1 MLIFKQ
7 IDKTMMKL
15 KRILILMV
23 AIVFSISS
31 WAQETTVSGV
41 VTSAKD
47 GSPIVNV
54 DIRLQG
60 AIEISSKTNKDG
72 KFEISIPTN
81 SSNLLIFTHPSFDAA
96 EVNVAGKTVADVK
109 MVSAVRR
116 NAYGKIVERKE
127 LNTEAQNGVLVFESP
142 DQQFKYWFDTR
153 IYFDGMIP
161 LGETLNDIGNGVDI
175 RRARFALKAKLW
187 ENWYGEFDID
197 VAGAVIEMKDMI
209 VQYNGTNWNVKGG
222 HFKEGFSMALD
233 NLEEL
238 LSGFSMET
246 TTTSRYVTF
255 IERSLASKMAPSRH
269 LGIQGNYWGQHFLA
283 IAGVH
288 FRAAGELEENEFA
301 QDANKDNGI
310 SDGYSYTGR
319 FVYMPI
325 QEEGKVVHIGIAGSY
340 RTPKTSLESADTYRY
355 STRSLTSI
363 NRKKY
368 LDTDDISDVKSTTLL
383 GAELAGAWNQFML
396 QGEYMITKIN
406 RENGATDAQIKGG
419 YAQAGMLL
427 FGGRYVYNNMEGE
440 FTQVER
446 GQEWG
451 DIEIAARF
459 DYMNANDFDAEIYG
473 GAANAYTLGIN
484 YHVND
489 NVKFMLNYSYI
500 DHDRYANGKDKLYV
514 GKDVDGNLTKD
525 PFAVVAPEGEG
536 GDDFS
541 ILSARIEI
549 DF

>member
-1 MLIFKQ
+1 MI
-7 IDKTMMKL
+7 KL

-23 AIVFSISS
+23 AVVFSTSS

-47 GSPIVNV
+47 GGPIVNV

-60 AIEISSKTNKDG
+60 AIEISSKTDKDG

-81 SSNLLIFTHPSFDAA
+81 SSNILIFTHPSFDVA
-96 EVNVAGKTVADVK
+96 EVNVTGKSVADIK

-116 NAYGKIVERKE
+116 NAYGKIVSRTA
-127 LNTEAQNGVLVFESP
+127 LNTETQNGILVFESS

-153 IYFDGMIP
+153 VYFDAMMP
-161 LGETLNDIGNGVDI
+161 LGESLNDIGNGVDI
-175 RRARFALKAKLW
+175 RRARFALKAQLW
-187 ENWYGEFDID
+187 GNWYGEFDID
-197 VAGAVIEMKDMI
+197 VAGAIIEMKDMI
-209 VQYNGTNWNVKGG
+209 VRYDGNNWNVKAG
-222 HFKEGFSMALD
+222 HFKE
-233 NLEEL
+233 
-238 LSGFSMET
+238 GFSMET

-269 LGIQGNYWGQHFLA
+269 LGLQGNYWGQHFLA

-288 FRAAGELEENEFA
+288 FRAAGEFEENEFA

-325 QEEGKVVHIGIAGSY
+325 QESGKLLHIGIAGSY
-340 RTPKTSLESADTYRY
+340 RTPKTSLEAADSYRF

-368 LDTDDISDVKSTTLL
+368 IDTDDISDVKSTTLF
-383 GAELAGAWNQFML
+383 GAELAGSWNQFMF
-396 QGEYMITKIN
+396 QGQYMLTNIA
-406 RENGATDAQIKGG
+406 RENGAKDATIDGG
-419 YAQAGMLL
+419 YAQVGMLL
-427 FGGRYVYNNMEGE
+427 FGGNYVYNNKEGE
-440 FTQVER
+440 FTQVNR
-446 GQEWG
+446 GQDWG
-451 DIEIAARF
+451 DIEVAFRF

-473 GAANAYTLGIN
+473 GGANAYTLGLN

-500 DHDRYANGKDKLYV
+500 NHDRYANGKDKLFV
-514 GKDVDGNLTKD
+514 GEDINGDLTND
-525 PFAVVAPEGEG
+525 PFAVVAPAGEG